1 MIMAT
6 NLSTWLTQRLQ
17 QEGWSM
23 RELAR
28 RANISHTWVNKVINE
43 ESDPSADFCI
53 AIAKAFHIAP
63 EDLMRIAGVIAPKPN
78 DTENPTLREIWSYLR
93 TMDHEQLRAVR
104 EFVRFQSATGGNRGS
119 SHAATNK
126 EDDTNTRDA
135 TPPPPTLTPDPKTS
149 T

>member
-1 MIMAT
+1 
-6 NLSTWLTQRLQ
+6 
-17 QEGWSM
+17 M

-104 EFVRFQSATGGNRGS
+104 EFVRFQSATGGNHNPLRPAS
-119 SHAATNK
+119 SVAEGTN
-126 EDDTNTRDA
+126 NYDA